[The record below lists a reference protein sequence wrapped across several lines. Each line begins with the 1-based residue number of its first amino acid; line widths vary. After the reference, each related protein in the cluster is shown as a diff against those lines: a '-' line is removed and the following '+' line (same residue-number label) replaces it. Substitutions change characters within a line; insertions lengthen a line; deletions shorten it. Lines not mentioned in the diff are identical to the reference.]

1 MDVGV
6 EMRDGLTDRL
16 SVKRRSIIAAAFCVV
31 ATASG
36 AQTLPCHPHNVV
48 QAGLAA
54 KYGETRHG
62 MGLSSPTQIM
72 ELWANDKTGTW
83 SITVSD
89 PAGMTCMIWSG
100 QGFVALAE
108 PLPVPGDPT

>member
-1 MDVGV
+1 MA
-6 EMRDGLTDRL
+6 TL

-36 AQTLPCHPHNVV
+36 AQTLPCYPHAVL

-89 PAGMTCMIWSG
+89 PAGITCMIG
-100 QGFVALAE
+100 QGQGYEALAE
-108 PLPVPGDPT
+108 QIPVPGDPT